1 MSDNFY
7 EIENNPTTGEDVAR
21 VADVASAQELASME
35 DTMINREV
43 ELKETYEQGTEQER
57 NNLEIADGLAKK
69 YPHAFEQTILPD
81 GSKVTVFKN
90 YLIPEFNNK
99 YNIVTD
105 PDNLFSQIDP
115 VQRSILTKGFVGSEY
130 NSFIFSKEGFIQIS
144 LNMNTGQFNEPYF
157 KPTQG
162 NLQAIIDNIKNI
174 SKRGGFQRYTNYGV
188 ELKVNNG
195 RNNITA
201 STYPSPLSLADPR
214 FRDMNDL
221 GPLFENMGYAFKVA
235 EIIGEKKEE
244 SEKLSPEEILNLL
257 P

>member
-105 PDNLFSQIDP
+105 PDNLFTSIDLH
-115 VQRSILTKGFVGSEY
+115 QRIFIPQGELGSPY
-130 NSFIFSKEGFIQIS
+130 TTLLFSKEGYIITI
-144 LNMNTGQFNEPYF
+144 LNMNTGPFYEPYF
-157 KPTQG
+157 KP
-162 NLQAIIDNIKNI
+162 NSENIESLLDTTKTVLKEGGNI
-174 SKRGGFQRYTNYGV
+174 SDRIYKTKITF
-188 ELKVNNG
+188 NNG
-195 RNNITA
+195 QNFITA
-201 STYPSPLSLADPR
+201 SSRVFPLSLADPKY
-214 FRDMNDL
+214 RDMKDL
-221 GPLFENMGYAFKVA
+221 GVIFKELVNTFKIA
-235 EIIGEKKEE
+235 EIIGKKKEE
-244 SEKLSPEEILNLL
+244 SQKLKPEEILNLL